1 VIVTGIVLP
10 RTNPL
15 LVFPKDL
22 RISTKSISS
31 HFDLTKSL
39 SGFNWKT
46 NKTSQVVKCYMNK
59 ITKGTKT
66 TDKHDD
72 FINRLNNCKL
82 LGVMD
87 KIYKKEYGMSAKK
100 YLLRI
105 PSRKEAERMVR
116 TLEYAPASITDMFQR
131 RLDCKCS
138 KKKTRHHPVWTPNI
152 PVPAIKKN
160 PEFFIEEGSRTGG
173 FHANFPK
180 DAGAGRLLY
189 ITMKPSEFLNY
200 AFAGELVEKRSE
212 DEVGTTELIVK
223 HKQKR
228 ILKCKPQDA
237 PFLKLD
243 LIKCQFVYH
252 DGRHRAVAA
261 DELGVKEI
269 PVFIEHD
276 VPINEEQ
283 TRCLKDRKLWKKES
297 ARSPDLRHFGEV

>member
-1 VIVTGIVLP
+1 
-10 RTNPL
+10 
-15 LVFPKDL
+15 
-22 RISTKSISS
+22 
-31 HFDLTKSL
+31 
-39 SGFNWKT
+39 
-46 NKTSQVVKCYMNK
+46 MNK
-59 ITKGTKT
+59 IKSTKT
-66 TDKHDD
+66 TDKDD

-87 KIYKKEYGMSAKK
+87 KIYKKEYGLSAKK
-100 YLLRI
+100 YLQNI
-105 PSRKEAERMVR
+105 PPRPEAEHMIQ
-116 TLEYAPASITDMFQR
+116 TLESAPTSITDMFQR
-131 RLDCKCS
+131 RLDCKC
-138 KKKTRHHPVWTPNI
+138 KKKKARHPVWTPSI

-160 PEFFIEEGSRTGG
+160 PEYFIEEGSRTGG

-180 DAGAGRLLY
+180 DAGGGRLLY
-189 ITMKPSEFLNY
+189 TTMKPSEFLNY
-200 AFAGELVEKRSE
+200 AFAGEILEKRSE
-212 DEVGTTELIVK
+212 DEVRTTELLVK
-223 HKQKR
+223 HKRKR

-243 LIKCQFVYH
+243 LTKCQFVYH

-297 ARSPDLRHFGEV
+297 TSSPNLRHFGEV